1 MTLSRYA
8 LQAAAVAAGSVA
20 LLWPW
25 LDRNAAA
32 GATFAVAYGAAL
44 ATLNTIAAYASV
56 KWGENRPTQAFLSA
70 VLGGM
75 VGRMAVM
82 LGALAAGLLLLDL
95 PQAPLVLSVM
105 AYYTLFLVFELNV
118 VNRTIRSTAAAR

>member
-8 LQAAAVAAGSVA
+8 LRATAVAAGSVA

-25 LDRNAAA
+25 LDRGNPWVP
-32 GATFAVAYGAAL
+32 FAVAYGAAL

-56 KWGENRPTQAFLSA
+56 KWGENKPTQAFMSA

-82 LGALAAGLLLLDL
+82 LAAIAAGLVALDL
-95 PQAPLVLSVM
+95 PQVALLSSVM
-105 AYYTLFLVFELNV
+105 SYYTLFLAFELNV
-118 VNRTIRSTAAAR
+118 VHRTIRSAAVAR